1 MQVRLSSLG
10 IKTLR
15 ECFASVRSWFIT
27 AVFASGIF
35 ILSVLLQN
43 WQLVRE
49 VLFRAD
55 ALFYHVYPI
64 LWLQVWHA
72 QETMGAFGFWILWLL
87 AALFGANIALVLH
100 LRRISKGEDVS
111 ASKGVLGTIV
121 GVLGIGCLACNASIL
136 GTILASIGGVG
147 LITLLPFEGKEFL
160 FLGLLLGFYSL
171 VSLARASERKT
182 CPIPIVISKV

>member
-1 MQVRLSSLG
+1 MQVKLSSLG
-10 IKTLR
+10 IKTLS
-15 ECFASVRSWFIT
+15 ECFASARSWFVMII
-27 AVFASGIF
+27 FASGIF

-49 VLFRAD
+49 VFFRVD

-64 LWLQVWHA
+64 LWLQIWHA

-87 AALFGANIALVLH
+87 TALFGANIALVLH
-100 LRRISKGEDVS
+100 LRRISKKEKVS
-111 ASKGVLGTIV
+111 ASKGILGMVI
-121 GVLGIGCLACNASIL
+121 GVLGVGCLACNASIL
-136 GTILASIGGVG
+136 GTILASLGGVG

-160 FLGLLLGFYSL
+160 LLGLLLGLYSL

-182 CPIPIVISKV
+182 CPIPTVIGKA